1 MSVTIKWEGDK
12 ELQRALQKAY
22 AKSPEVTQA
31 VIKNNGEKLRARAM
45 ALSPVDTWF
54 MHDNIDS
61 YYQGGGSF
69 FDAYV
74 HSRAG
79 YSGFVEFGTRKMS
92 AQPFMRPAVEW
103 IGPQLN
109 DELKDVYRGL
119 FV

>member
-1 MSVTIKWEGDK
+1 MNVTVKWEGDK
-12 ELQRALQKAY
+12 ELQRAFRKAY
-22 AKSPEVTQA
+22 EKSPEVTQA

-61 YYQGGGSF
+61 YYQGGGSLF
-69 FDAYV
+69 EAFV

-92 AQPFMRPAVEW
+92 AQPFMRPSVEW
-103 IGPQLN
+103 IGPQFG
-109 DELKDVYRGL
+109 KDIKDAAKGL